1 MNNNNK
7 QNMKNTM
14 KIKSL
19 LSFFVPAALMSLAVA
34 SCSDYDNG
42 YNESAIKF
50 QEEFRKA
57 FGDIDPEQDWNFAER
72 GTVTVSTMKESE
84 VKIYALRGNEYAIV
98 GDYEG
103 VKGTRTLG
111 FDMPEGTTSI
121 VVSDGVT
128 AEKTEPGGSV
138 TFGETRTIN
147 WDPNDTNNDG
157 VKVTKIVGKVT
168 IKEKD
173 YNQYKYFSKR
183 DIDAMQ
189 EVIPEIGGRKDHSNL
204 WRVTHDFSYVSN
216 GEFVIYPYF
225 WDTSS
230 DNTIGVY
237 YTDASGQYHEV
248 DIYTNKGEGI
258 EASGIV
264 TQEANLKDARLVG
277 ENQYIGN
284 ISKRNYTNGNL
295 QAQYFQDYAALIYI
309 PTYGIQLYNLGLPND
324 ISSYTKL
331 VVNAELKNGTPNYRV
346 IIYPRNSD
354 GSLNNDGAKT
364 FVITSSN
371 TDYEI
376 DLTSNEFNGFPLN
389 NCEIRLSGGNAA
401 NPSAV
406 TIQGM
411 DGCRGDIQFKKLTL
425 VKPSNNNWSQF
436 NGQDCNDI
444 IKDGR
449 GRGQGIVVSIP
460 QGTKFG
466 MYLKKTDGVVGDC
479 TFYSESSKNTDVTK
493 HGRGIIDD
501 GVHTVNWDDPNSK
514 PSYAS
519 SFFVGDQM
527 FLGFEDWPNNTAVWG
542 GGDFDL
548 NDIVLAFDGSTP
560 TIINEDPTVGTWLL
574 VCEDLG
580 GSFDTDYNDVIFS
593 VEHVS
598 GQRTAK
604 VTAMAAGG
612 TLASYIVFRDPT
624 NTYANDQI
632 LGEIHQ
638 LFDVSPQESGAYTP
652 INAYSRYEKIGNTV
666 TINVGENWTMAWYS
680 TDTWQSEGTE
690 YNAGVN
696 MGGFRIYTLPSGTPA
711 PYSVTSTAS
720 LGSNYSVIA
729 APGKGSA
736 PYILCLPYKYD
747 KVDNGKLSTYVWA
760 WPQELSTICSSI
772 YENSGYSGVNG
783 GAYNKF
789 GGWVSN
795 HQTNK
800 DWYTI
805 RTNDLTVE
813 ELKVSTQGTNSNVPQ
828 QLTLGNKGAITVQ
841 WGTTVNLY
849 ENLVN
854 ASNGTYTF
862 TYSGELGDGTITN
875 PSNWSPANVSVRTIT
890 VTRAEDGQST
900 SFTFTVTRKPSDLAV
915 QDGSTTVNTG
925 INLRSLVTTSSRG
938 NITYKIY
945 NGDSHVN
952 TETKAYNADYTFTPT
967 VTGTFT
973 IKISQAQDGDA
984 DYVNEKKWYASE
996 ELTCYVTVTGNSG
1009 SGSGNVRFTCILDGT
1024 TYALACVNNG
1034 TLALNAYNAG
1044 NTFQQ
1049 WEKEDAG
1056 DGYFYLRNIGLNQYV
1071 YLAGNGWDAAFQ
1083 TAKPEGDVG
1092 KFKIDGNGIYVK
1104 EYVSQDKKYMGSNGQ
1119 YDYAT
1124 VFLDKGQY
1132 NSLHWT
1138 QEAVSAESK
1147 KRNVSRK

>member
-1 MNNNNK
+1 MKQKQQNNQDMNNNNK

-147 WDPNDTNNDG
+147 WDPNDTNKDG

-168 IKEKD
+168 IKEKE
-173 YNQYKYFSKR
+173 YNQYKYFSKT

-189 EVIPEIGGRKDHSNL
+189 AVIPEIGSRKEHSNL

-248 DIYTNKGEGI
+248 DIYKNKGEGI

-277 ENQYIGN
+277 ESQYIGN

-309 PTYGIQLYNLGLPND
+309 PTKGIQLYNLGLPND

-371 TDYEI
+371 TDNEI

-389 NCEIRLSGGNAA
+389 NCEIRLSGGNEA
-401 NPSAV
+401 NPSGV

-411 DGCRGDIQFKKLTL
+411 EGCRGDIQFKKVSL
-425 VKPSNNNWSQF
+425 VKPSDNWSQF

-444 IKDGR
+444 IENGR

-460 QGTKFG
+460 KGTKFG

-501 GVHTVNWDDPNSK
+501 GVHTVNWDDPNTK

-519 SFFVGDQM
+519 SFFVGEQQ

-680 TDTWQSEGTE
+680 TDTWRSEGTE

-696 MGGFRIYTLPSGTPA
+696 MGGFRIYTLPSGTGA
-711 PYSVTSTAS
+711 PYNVTSTAS

-772 YENSGYSGVNG
+772 YDNSGYSGVNG

-849 ENLVN
+849 ENLTN
-854 ASNGTYTF
+854 AANGTYTF
-862 TYSGELGDGTITN
+862 TYEGELGSGTIIN
-875 PSNWSPANVSVRTIT
+875 PDNWTPGNVSVRTIT
-890 VTRAEDGQST
+890 VTRAADDQYLKAST
-900 SFTFTVTRKPSDLAV
+900 SFTFTVTRRPSDLAV
-915 QDGSTTVNTG
+915 HNGSTTVNKG
-925 INLRSLVTTSSRG
+925 INLKSLVTTSSRG

-996 ELTCYVTVTGNSG
+996 ELTCYVTVTEEGSGGTAWTTLTAVGSRDGGPIYNLDDLLTACSSSEQLEFEVIGNSWSEIHLYAKMSSNSDPEWG
-1009 SGSGNVRFTCILDGT
+1009 KLVENKTSATSITISKSTLQSWKDSGCNQIYMQNPASSVKVRPI
-1024 TYALACVNNG
+1024 
-1034 TLALNAYNAG
+1034 
-1044 NTFQQ
+1044 
-1049 WEKEDAG
+1049 
-1056 DGYFYLRNIGLNQYV
+1056 
-1071 YLAGNGWDAAFQ
+1071 
-1083 TAKPEGDVG
+1083 
-1092 KFKIDGNGIYVK
+1092 
-1104 EYVSQDKKYMGSNGQ
+1104 
-1119 YDYAT
+1119 
-1124 VFLDKGQY
+1124 
-1132 NSLHWT
+1132 
-1138 QEAVSAESK
+1138 
-1147 KRNVSRK
+1147 

>member
-1 MNNNNK
+1 
-7 QNMKNTM
+7 M

-147 WDPNDTNNDG
+147 WDPNDANGDG
-157 VKVTKIVGKVT
+157 VKVTKINGSVT
-168 IKEKD
+168 IKGKT
-173 YNQYKYFSKR
+173 YLQYKEITKAGV
-183 DIDAMQ
+183 DAMQ
-189 EVIPEIGGRKDHSNL
+189 EVIPEIGRRGDRTNL

-277 ENQYIGN
+277 ESQYIGN

-411 DGCRGDIQFKKLTL
+411 DGCRGDIQFKKLAL
-425 VKPSNNNWSQF
+425 VKPSNNWSQF

-652 INAYSRYEKIGNTV
+652 INVSSRYEKIGNTV
-666 TINVGENWTMAWYS
+666 TIKVGENWTMAWYS

-711 PYSVTSTAS
+711 PYSVISTAS

-828 QLTLGNKGAITVQ
+828 QLNLGNKGEITIQ
-841 WGTTVNLY
+841 WGTTVNLFD
-849 ENLVN
+849 NLVN
-854 ASNGTYTF
+854 APDGGTYTF
-862 TYSGELGDGTITN
+862 TYDGGSGSGTIIN
-875 PSNWSPANVSVRTIT
+875 PSSWTPYNAVVRTIT
-890 VTRAEDGQST
+890 VTRKADDQYLEAST
-900 SFTFTVTRKPSDLAV
+900 SFTFTVTKRPANLSSNNGSESVGASFNLNDYISTSSNAPLNYGTTYHFVANDPDFPSAYASEADYDNFFDKENGAMSKTEYAGTYTFTITQPENDKYFAATTTLTITVTKGGNSSSGYLSETRTGQYNIAVTSNGDGTFNLAYNNNTIKSNATMLKLTWEENYTIEYDYEVGTGRPIPKEVVKEIRLSNNQKGDDLKGRN
-915 QDGSTTVNTG
+915 GSTTITLSDWDPGWGNNF
-925 INLRSLVTTSSRG
+925 NLILSATD
-938 NITYKIY
+938 N
-945 NGDSHVN
+945 
-952 TETKAYNADYTFTPT
+952 
-967 VTGTFT
+967 
-973 IKISQAQDGDA
+973 
-984 DYVNEKKWYASE
+984 NEWKLKVE
-996 ELTCYVTVTGNSG
+996 
-1009 SGSGNVRFTCILDGT
+1009 
-1024 TYALACVNNG
+1024 
-1034 TLALNAYNAG
+1034 
-1044 NTFQQ
+1044 
-1049 WEKEDAG
+1049 
-1056 DGYFYLRNIGLNQYV
+1056 
-1071 YLAGNGWDAAFQ
+1071 
-1083 TAKPEGDVG
+1083 
-1092 KFKIDGNGIYVK
+1092 
-1104 EYVSQDKKYMGSNGQ
+1104 
-1119 YDYAT
+1119 
-1124 VFLDKGQY
+1124 
-1132 NSLHWT
+1132 
-1138 QEAVSAESK
+1138 
-1147 KRNVSRK
+1147 

>member
-1 MNNNNK
+1 
-7 QNMKNTM
+7 MKNTM

-19 LSFFVPAALMSLAVA
+19 LSFFVPAALMSLVVA

-42 YNESAIKF
+42 YDESAIKF
-50 QEEFRKA
+50 TEEFRRA
-57 FGDIDPEQDWNFAER
+57 FGDIDPEQDWNLAER
-72 GTVTVSTMKESE
+72 ATVTVNTMKESE
-84 VKIYALRGNEYAIV
+84 VKIYALRGNEYVIV

-103 VKGTRTLG
+103 VKGTRMLG
-111 FDMPEGTTSI
+111 FDMLEGTTSI
-121 VVSDGVT
+121 IVTDGVT
-128 AEKTEPGGSV
+128 AEKTEPGGVV
-138 TFGETRTIN
+138 TFGETRTIY
-147 WDPNDTNNDG
+147 WDPNDANNDG
-157 VKVTKIVGKVT
+157 VKVTKINGIVNIDGT
-168 IKEKD
+168 D
-173 YNQYKYFSKR
+173 YNQYKYFSKK

-189 EVIPEIGGRKDHSNL
+189 EVIPEIGSRQDHSNL

-248 DIYTNKGEGI
+248 DIYKNKGEGI

-264 TQEANLKDARLVG
+264 TQEANLKQARLVS
-277 ENQYIGN
+277 ESQYIGN
-284 ISKRNYTNGNL
+284 ISKRTYSDGGL
-295 QAQYFQDYAALIYI
+295 MAQYFQDYAALIYI

-346 IIYPRNSD
+346 IIYPRNAD

-364 FVITSSN
+364 FVVTSSD
-371 TDYEI
+371 TDYVI
-376 DLTSNEFNGFPLN
+376 DLRSNEFNGFPLN
-389 NCEIRLSGGNAA
+389 NCEIRLAGGNAA
-401 NPSAV
+401 NPSGV

-411 DGCRGDIQFKKLTL
+411 EGCRGDIQFKKVSL
-425 VKPSNNNWSQF
+425 VKPSDNWTQF

-444 IKDGR
+444 IENGR

-460 QGTKFG
+460 KGTKFG

-501 GVHTVNWDDPNSK
+501 GVHTVNWDDPNTK

-519 SFFVGDQM
+519 SFFVGDQQ
-527 FLGFEDWPNNTAVWG
+527 FLGFEDWPNNEAVWG

-548 NDIVLAFDGSTP
+548 NDIVLAFDGCTP

-624 NTYANDQI
+624 NTYSNDQI

-638 LFDVSPQESGAYTP
+638 LFNVSPQESGAYSP

-666 TINVGENWTMAWYS
+666 SINVGENWTMAWYS
-680 TDTWQSEGTE
+680 TDTWRSEGTE

-696 MGGFRIYTLPSGTPA
+696 MGGFRIYTLPLGTGA
-711 PYSVTSTAS
+711 PYNVTSTAS
-720 LGSNYSVIA
+720 FGSNYSVIA

-760 WPQELSTICSSI
+760 WPQELCTICSSI
-772 YENSGYSGVNG
+772 YENSNYSGDNG
-783 GAYNKF
+783 GAYNRF

-795 HQTNK
+795 YQTNK
-800 DWYTI
+800 DWYKT

-813 ELKVSTQGTNSNVPQ
+813 EMKLSTQGTNSNVPQ
-828 QLTLGNKGAITVQ
+828 QLNLGNKGEITIQ
-841 WGTTVNLY
+841 WGTTVNLFD
-849 ENLVN
+849 NLVN
-854 ASNGTYTF
+854 APNGGTYTF
-862 TYSGELGDGTITN
+862 TYDGGSGSGTIEN
-875 PSNWSPANVSVRTIT
+875 PSSWTPYNAVVRTIT
-890 VTRAEDGQST
+890 VTRAADDQYLEAST
-900 SFTFTVTRKPSDLAV
+900 SFTFTVTKKPANLSSNN
-915 QDGSTTVNTG
+915 GSESVG
-925 INLRSLVTTSSRG
+925 ASFNLNDYISTSSNAPLNYG
-938 NITYKIY
+938 TTYHFVANDPDFPSAYASEADYDNFFDKE
-945 NGDSHVN
+945 NGAMSK
-952 TETKAYNADYTFTPT
+952 TEYAGTYTFTITQPENDKYFAATTTLTIT
-967 VTGTFT
+967 VTKGGNSSSGYLSETRTNQYVIAVTSNGDGTFNLAYNNNT
-973 IKISQAQDGDA
+973 IKSNATTL
-984 DYVNEKKWYASE
+984 K
-996 ELTCYVTVTGNSG
+996 LTWAENHD
-1009 SGSGNVRFTCILDGT
+1009 GSGNVPDLVLT
-1024 TYALACVNNG
+1024 NNSSQNVSLTG
-1034 TLALNAYNAG
+1034 QTGSKSLTISEWDPGWG
-1044 NTFQQ
+1044 NTFSIVV
-1049 WEKEDAG
+1049 EG
-1056 DGYFYLRNIGLNQYV
+1056 RNNNLCLLKV
-1071 YLAGNGWDAAFQ
+1071 
-1083 TAKPEGDVG
+1083 E
-1092 KFKIDGNGIYVK
+1092 
-1104 EYVSQDKKYMGSNGQ
+1104 
-1119 YDYAT
+1119 
-1124 VFLDKGQY
+1124 
-1132 NSLHWT
+1132 
-1138 QEAVSAESK
+1138 
-1147 KRNVSRK
+1147 